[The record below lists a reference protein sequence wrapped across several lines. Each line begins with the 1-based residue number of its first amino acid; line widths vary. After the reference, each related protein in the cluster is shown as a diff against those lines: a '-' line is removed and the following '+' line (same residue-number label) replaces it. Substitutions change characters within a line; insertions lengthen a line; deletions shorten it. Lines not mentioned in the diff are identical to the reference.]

1 LSWLPVELDT
11 WLDVVDV
18 QRVEL
23 KSNYEFIA
31 LFNEYYID
39 PSSTSGKVICVAP
52 TRTHRIMIV
61 EFSINAPYGVWLIS
75 GSHTSNYY

>member
-1 LSWLPVELDT
+1 LSWLPIELDT

-18 QRVEL
+18 QCVEPR
-23 KSNYEFIA
+23 SNYEFIA

-39 PSSTSGKVICVAP
+39 PSSTSGEVTCVAP

-61 EFSINAPYGVWLIS
+61 ESSIDAPHGV
-75 GSHTSNYY
+75 